1 MRKSIKK
8 IFAVATASLMALTV
22 AATSVPA
29 SAATISK
36 EAKEAAKAAFDGSGN
51 TTYHAYIGL
60 QQTQSWYFRDEWY
73 SKENGLNGTKLTDG
87 YDKMYQSKDN
97 QNNAVEGVTITDAE
111 IKGNG
116 TYTVKLEGLAG
127 KLQEAESAQQAVVS
141 MIYVDTDIPMS
152 ATEGGVAISDWKL
165 KIDGIS
171 KTLPETVFIPK
182 EYTDESKLLRFDP
195 VNTYQKEQGAYPDCP
210 SITTPNDS
218 IEISFKIS
226 GFDVDDPDAVEATP
240 TPAATASSD
249 SSSSDKSSTPIAPI
263 VAGVVVAVVVI
274 AGIVVV
280 VTKKKED

>member
-60 QQTQSWYFRDEWY
+60 QQSQSWYFRDEWY
-73 SKENGLNGTKLTDG
+73 SAENGLNGTKLTDG
-87 YDKMYQSKDN
+87 FDKFYQSKDN
-97 QNNAVEGVTITDAE
+97 KNNVVEGVTITDAE

-116 TYTVKLEGLAG
+116 TYTVKMEGFAG
-127 KLQEAESAQQAVVS
+127 KLQEAESAQQAVLS
-141 MIYVDTDIPMS
+141 MLYVDTDIPMS
-152 ATEGGVAISDWKL
+152 AGVTVSDWKL
-165 KIDGIS
+165 KVDGIS
-171 KTLPETVFIPK
+171 KTLPETVFIPS

-195 VNTYQKEQGAYPDCP
+195 VNTYQKDQGAYPDCP
-210 SITTPNDS
+210 SITTPNDTV
-218 IEISFKIS
+218 EISFKIS